1 MAFEYNL
8 PDTSTRQ
15 KLMSLASGFAPDIN
29 PYYQQLRGEGRRSL
43 QDSFGLASQQVAQQ
57 FSPMFR
63 MAQSR
68 LGGQPLLADSGY
80 ANRLNRQLQ
89 AGAFGELSNRYGQA
103 AQSQSENQLSALERL
118 IQMRL
123 GSQQDIL
130 SSLLGSAQKKKTF
143 GDYLGG
149 IVGGGLGTLGGSY
162 LSGYGS
168 AAGKRAGGGE

>member
-1 MAFEYNL
+1 MAYSYNL

-15 KLMSLASGFAPDIN
+15 KLTGLSQSMAPDFSQ
-29 PYYQQLRGEGRRSL
+29 YYDQIKSEGANSLRGA
-43 QDSFGLASQQVAQQ
+43 FGLANQQVAQQ

-89 AGAFGELSNRYGQA
+89 SGALGELSNRYGQA

-118 IQMRL
+118 IQQRL
-123 GSQQDIL
+123 GSQSDIM
-130 SSLLGSAQKKKTF
+130 SALLGTAQKKKTF
-143 GDYLGG
+143 GDYA
-149 IVGGGLGTLGGSY
+149 GGLVGTGLG
-162 LSGYGS
+162 
-168 AAGKRAGGGE
+168 AWAGGGFK